1 MSSND
6 GTAWDDAL
14 KTLRNLADGPKKSA
28 PPPRVVEELQGLV
41 QRLSRRS
48 SIEGRPDLKRAAS
61 MDAARMG
68 GMPMVQSASK
78 KMKPADD
85 PAKALRLHVK
95 KATVRIGLYDRR
107 DGVFFGLGTG
117 AIVSECGHVL
127 SAAHIF
133 VGPAG
138 KVGSN
143 PEPFSQMFPDH
154 VGLPRFRG
162 RNESADLVICIGVYE
177 DETLPCKW
185 EYSATLLTP
194 PELLK
199 KKQETGYTQKGVPWE
214 KLLDLAVLQ
223 LTGTLAMDPP
233 VYKPSSAELSCTLL
247 LSTSPLDQLPLPYL
261 YSQSVAHRRL
271 VQYRLAFSAD
281 FNDQYTI
288 VSEAPFS
295 CDKAWELPAVLQL
308 GNPDA
313 IGLGQERLAVAGWPS
328 VRGEHALHMDNGT
341 LLSKPKD
348 SHCKQAAR

>member
-1 MSSND
+1 MSSNE
-6 GTAWDDAL
+6 WDDAL

-28 PPPRVVEELQGLV
+28 PPPRVVMELQGLV
-41 QRLSRRS
+41 QRLSGR
-48 SIEGRPDLKRAAS
+48 GRPDLKRAAS
-61 MDAARMG
+61 MDTARMG

-107 DGVFFGLGTG
+107 DRVFFGLGTG

-143 PEPFSQMFPDH
+143 PEPFSQMFADH

-233 VYKPSSAELSCTLL
+233 VFHPTGLSCTLL
-247 LSTSPLDQLPLPYL
+247 LSISFPCPIHTRKVSLTGGLCNIAMPFLQTSRI
-261 YSQSVAHRRL
+261 S
-271 VQYRLAFSAD
+271 
-281 FNDQYTI
+281 T
-288 VSEAPFS
+288 
-295 CDKAWELPAVLQL
+295 
-308 GNPDA
+308 
-313 IGLGQERLAVAGWPS
+313 
-328 VRGEHALHMDNGT
+328 
-341 LLSKPKD
+341 
-348 SHCKQAAR
+348 